1 MSMSDAAL
9 AQRLRVSVVGWAG
22 RLRWAD
28 TFTSELP
35 GDAAVRESPFAEADR
50 QAPDGAEEVTVPTM
64 EAALRASRT
73 VRGALWSWAA
83 PARQPDPRLVGVSD
97 AGARLVGLSRAAFW
111 DDPRAAAAAWS
122 GNVRLPGSRPW
133 AHCYGGHQFGVW
145 ADQLGD
151 GRALSLGEVVN
162 ASGARWEVQ
171 LKGAGRTPYSRFGDG
186 YAVRRSSIREYLAAE
201 HMNALGVPT
210 SRSLALVFTGR
221 TVQRED
227 EELGAIVA
235 RLAPSWV
242 RFGSFEL
249 PASRREY
256 AVVQALADY
265 TIGHHFPDI
274 VADEARS
281 APGTPNRYACLLRR
295 VVQLTAATVAR
306 WQAAGF
312 CHGVMNTDNM
322 SILGLTIDYGPFAF
336 LDAYDPGFIC
346 NHSDPAGRYAFSEQ
360 PRVALWNLL
369 RLASPLAPLIERGP
383 AADWSSAWSGD
394 PQQAT
399 VATIQDILNSYG
411 AAYRAEYAQVMRRKI
426 GLFRL
431 AQDADVEAVVQP
443 FLDLLAE
450 AKADYVYALRTL
462 CDVPQALAADTS
474 AARSEALGQLAGLL
488 SRRSLNTTCD
498 PEPWTRRMHAY
509 LQDVYAPRLLQ
520 DTGGAVTADTATALA
535 AQMRRENPRF
545 VLRNW
550 VAQDIIERADKG
562 DVAWVDCALAVLTTH
577 AFSDQLPVELAA
589 AEKYAGPVPAWGE
602 GLQCSC
608 SS

>member
-1 MSMSDAAL
+1 MNVGDAVL
-9 AQRLRVSVVGWAG
+9 AQRLRVSAATGWGG

-28 TFTSELP
+28 TFTRELP
-35 GDAAVRESPFAEADR
+35 GDSAVAESPFAVADR
-50 QAPDGAEEVTVPTM
+50 QAADGAEEVVVATT
-64 EAALRASRT
+64 EAAFRLSRA
-73 VRGALWSWAA
+73 VRGALWSWAV
-83 PARQPDPRLVGVSD
+83 PVSHPEPQLVGVSD

-111 DDPRAAAAAWS
+111 DDPRAAAAVWS
-122 GNVRLPGSRPW
+122 GNVRLAGSRPW

-151 GRALSLGEVVN
+151 GRAISLGEVV
-162 ASGARWEVQ
+162 GDCGRWEVQ
-171 LKGAGRTPYSRFGDG
+171 LKGAGRTPYSRFADG

-201 HMNALGVPT
+201 HMAALGVPT

-221 TVQRED
+221 VVQREE

-249 PASRREY
+249 PASRREH

-265 TIGHHFPDI
+265 TIRHHFPD
-274 VADEARS
+274 AAAGEARTS
-281 APGTPNRYACLLRR
+281 PGGPNRYAELLRR
-295 VVQLTAATVAR
+295 VVQRTAVTVAR

-322 SILGLTIDYGPFAF
+322 SVLGLTIDYGPFAF

-346 NHSDPAGRYAFSEQ
+346 NHSDPAGRYAFDEQ

-369 RLASPLAPLIERGP
+369 RLATPLAPLIERGP
-383 AADWSSAWSGD
+383 DADWSSAWAGD

-399 VATIQDILNSYG
+399 VATIQGILNGYG
-411 AAYRAEYAQVMRRKI
+411 AAYRTEYAQVMRRKF
-426 GLFRL
+426 GLLNL
-431 AQDADVEAVVQP
+431 ALATDVDAVVQP
-443 FLDLLAE
+443 FLDLLAD

-462 CDVPQALAADTS
+462 CDVPQALAADAS
-474 AARSEALGQLAGLL
+474 ASRSDALGRLAALMSG
-488 SRRSLNTTCD
+488 RALNTACD
-498 PEPWTRRMHAY
+498 PEAWTRRMRDY
-509 LQDVYAPRLLQ
+509 LHGIYAPRLLE
-520 DTGGAVTADTATALA
+520 DAGGALA
-535 AQMRRENPRF
+535 ADAAAAVGARMRRENPRF

-577 AFSDQLPVELAA
+577 AFSDQLPAELAA
-589 AEKYAGPVPAWGE
+589 AEKYAGPVPSWGE